1 MPRMRFKKSVTYD
14 RLECGDKKRPSRKRK
29 GQPSLSLTQEPRSL
43 VISRSHGNLRGQPPV
58 RRIFRFISDP
68 EYLYQVFVE
77 ALAVCDPSHPVL
89 RMSLRDRCPP
99 YTPRAPGADKVQ
111 ASGGAKTQYPEVQDG
126 PKVAAEPL
134 HDRQYRSNYLSQC
147 HQPCKTQSVRSSR
160 RHRVLCKHNCDG
172 V

>member
-1 MPRMRFKKSVTYD
+1 MEIFAANPR
-14 RLECGDKKRPSRKRK
+14 E
-29 GQPSLSLTQEPRSL
+29 
-43 VISRSHGNLRGQPPV
+43 

-160 RHRVLCKHNCDG
+160 RRGRWASQSVLKHYLQEGIAYLASVRFSTSTQAAISEYRSAFESFANHLMSG
-172 V
+172 